1 MTPIID
7 GEVHHFRS
15 RGLYDGLSLMGD
27 EETGSLWNH
36 ITGKSVYG
44 PLQGT
49 SLPVYNLLHT
59 NVEQVLKVHPDID
72 VAISERPVRGRGGMM
87 ALGSGQSPQL
97 RPGFRA
103 TIVEEDTRRPTM
115 EIGLGIWSG
124 STARYYPMEMLRD
137 AGGAVVDTLADR
149 TVVVYFEPESYTL
162 AALYA
167 NASAAT
173 VTDAGLELGGVGVLR
188 EGVLY
193 SADGLRLEIDRPLQ
207 LFTRW
212 YGFALT
218 FPGTAIYE
226 SGGVESEGGGG
237 SESSGGG

>member
-7 GEVHHFRS
+7 GAVHHFRS

-59 NVEQVLKVHPDID
+59 NVKQVLEAYPDID
-72 VAISERPVRGRGGMM
+72 VAISERPVRGRGGRM
-87 ALGSGQSPQL
+87 APGSGQTRQL
-97 RPGFRA
+97 SSGFRA

-115 EIGLGIWSG
+115 EIGLGLWSG
-124 STARYYPMEMLRD
+124 STARYYSMEVLRD
-137 AGGAVVDTLADR
+137 AGGAVVDTLAGR
-149 TVVVYFEPESYTL
+149 TVVVYLESESYTM

-167 NASAAT
+167 DASAAKL
-173 VTDAGLELGGVGVLR
+173 TDAGLDISGVGMLR
-188 EGVLY
+188 DGVLKGT
-193 SADGLRLEIDRPLQ
+193 DGSRLEIERPLQ

-218 FPGTAIYE
+218 FPGTTIY
-226 SGGVESEGGGG
+226 
-237 SESSGGG
+237 

>member
-1 MTPIID
+1 M
-7 GEVHHFRS
+7 E
-15 RGLYDGLSLMGD
+15 D

-59 NVEQVLKVHPDID
+59 NVEQVLEAYPDID
-72 VAISERPVRGRGGMM
+72 VAISERPVRGRGGRM
-87 ALGSGQSPQL
+87 APGSGQTRQL
-97 RPGFRA
+97 SQGFQA

-115 EIGLGIWSG
+115 EIGLGLWSG
-124 STARYYPMEMLRD
+124 STARYYPMDVLRD
-137 AGGAVVDTLADR
+137 AGGAVVDTLAGR
-149 TVVVYFEPESYTL
+149 TVVVYLEPESYTM

-167 NASAAT
+167 DASAAT
-173 VTDAGLELGGVGVLR
+173 PTDAGLDLGGIGMLRDGVLH
-188 EGVLY
+188 G
-193 SADGLRLEIDRPLQ
+193 ADGLRLKIERPLQ

-218 FPGTAIYE
+218 FPGTTIY
-226 SGGVESEGGGG
+226 
-237 SESSGGG
+237 

>member
-1 MTPIID
+1 MTPIIN
-7 GEVHHFRS
+7 GAVHHFRA
-15 RGLYDGLSLMGD
+15 RGLYDGLSLMED

-59 NVEQVLKVHPDID
+59 NVEQVLEAYPDID
-72 VAISERPVRGRGGMM
+72 VAISERPVRGRGGRM
-87 ALGSGQSPQL
+87 APGSGQTRQL
-97 RPGFRA
+97 SQGFQA

-115 EIGLGIWSG
+115 EIGLGLWSG
-124 STARYYPMEMLRD
+124 STARYYPMDVLRD
-137 AGGAVVDTLADR
+137 AGGAVVDTLAGR
-149 TVVVYFEPESYTL
+149 TVVVYLEPESYTM

-167 NASAAT
+167 DASAAT
-173 VTDAGLELGGVGVLR
+173 PTDAGLDLGGIGMLRDGVLH
-188 EGVLY
+188 G
-193 SADGLRLEIDRPLQ
+193 ADGLRLKIERPLQ

-218 FPGTAIYE
+218 FPGTTIY
-226 SGGVESEGGGG
+226 
-237 SESSGGG
+237 

>member
-59 NVEQVLKVHPDID
+59 NVKQVLEAYPDID
-72 VAISERPVRGRGGMM
+72 VAISERPVRGRGGRM
-87 ALGSGQSPQL
+87 APGSGQTRQL
-97 RPGFRA
+97 SSGFRA

-115 EIGLGIWSG
+115 EIGLGLWSG
-124 STARYYPMEMLRD
+124 STARYYSMEVLRD
-137 AGGAVVDTLADR
+137 AGGAVVDTLAGR
-149 TVVVYFEPESYTL
+149 TVVVYLESESYTM

-167 NASAAT
+167 DASAAKL
-173 VTDAGLELGGVGVLR
+173 TDAGLDISGVGMLR
-188 EGVLY
+188 DGVLKGT
-193 SADGLRLEIDRPLQ
+193 DGSRLEIERPLQ

-218 FPGTAIYE
+218 FPGTTIY
-226 SGGVESEGGGG
+226 
-237 SESSGGG
+237 

>member
-7 GEVHHFRS
+7 GAVHHFRA

-59 NVEQVLKVHPDID
+59 NVKQVLEAYPDID
-72 VAISERPVRGRGGMM
+72 VAISERPVRGRGGRM
-87 ALGSGQSPQL
+87 APGSGQTRQL
-97 RPGFRA
+97 SSGFRA

-115 EIGLGIWSG
+115 EIGLGLWSG
-124 STARYYPMEMLRD
+124 STARYYSMEVLRD
-137 AGGAVVDTLADR
+137 AGSAVVDTLAGR
-149 TVVVYFEPESYTL
+149 TVVVYLESESYTM

-167 NASAAT
+167 DASAAKL
-173 VTDAGLELGGVGVLR
+173 TDAGLDISGVGMLR
-188 EGVLY
+188 DGVLKGT
-193 SADGLRLEIDRPLQ
+193 DGSRLEIERPLQ

-218 FPGTAIYE
+218 FPGTTIY
-226 SGGVESEGGGG
+226 
-237 SESSGGG
+237 

>member
-7 GEVHHFRS
+7 GAVHHFRA
-15 RGLYDGLSLMGD
+15 RGLYDGLSLMED

-59 NVEQVLKVHPDID
+59 NVEQVLEAYPDID
-72 VAISERPVRGRGGMM
+72 VAISERPVRGRGGRM
-87 ALGSGQSPQL
+87 APGSGQTRQL
-97 RPGFRA
+97 SQGFQA

-115 EIGLGIWSG
+115 EIGLGLWSG
-124 STARYYPMEMLRD
+124 STARYYPMDVLRD
-137 AGGAVVDTLADR
+137 AGGAVVDTLAGR
-149 TVVVYFEPESYTL
+149 TVVVYLEPESYTM

-167 NASAAT
+167 DASAAT
-173 VTDAGLELGGVGVLR
+173 PTDAGLDLGGIGMLRDGVLH
-188 EGVLY
+188 G
-193 SADGLRLEIDRPLQ
+193 ADGLRLKIERPLQ

-218 FPGTAIYE
+218 FPGTTIY
-226 SGGVESEGGGG
+226 
-237 SESSGGG
+237 

>member
-7 GEVHHFRS
+7 GAVHHFRS

-59 NVEQVLKVHPDID
+59 NVKQVLEAYPDID
-72 VAISERPVRGRGGMM
+72 VAISERPVRGRGGRM
-87 ALGSGQSPQL
+87 APGSGQTRQL
-97 RPGFRA
+97 SSGFRA

-115 EIGLGIWSG
+115 EIGLGLWSG
-124 STARYYPMEMLRD
+124 STARYYSMEVLRD
-137 AGGAVVDTLADR
+137 AGSAVVDTLAGR
-149 TVVVYFEPESYTL
+149 TVVVYLESESYTM

-167 NASAAT
+167 DASAAKL
-173 VTDAGLELGGVGVLR
+173 TDAGLDISGVGMLR
-188 EGVLY
+188 DGVLKGT
-193 SADGLRLEIDRPLQ
+193 DGSRLEIERPLQ

-218 FPGTAIYE
+218 FPGTTIY
-226 SGGVESEGGGG
+226 
-237 SESSGGG
+237 

>member
-7 GEVHHFRS
+7 GAVHHFRA
-15 RGLYDGLSLMGD
+15 RGLYDGLSLMED

-59 NVEQVLKVHPDID
+59 NVKRVLEAYPDID
-72 VAISERPVRGRGGMM
+72 VAISERPVRGRGGRM
-87 ALGSGQSPQL
+87 APGSGQTRQL
-97 RPGFRA
+97 RQGFQA

-124 STARYYPMEMLRD
+124 STARYYPMDVLRD
-137 AGGAVVDTLADR
+137 AGGAVVDTLAGR
-149 TVVVYFEPESYTL
+149 TVVVYLERESYTM

-167 NASAAT
+167 DASAAT
-173 VTDAGLELGGVGVLR
+173 PTDAGLDLSGVGTLR
-188 EGVLY
+188 DGVLY
-193 SADGLRLEIDRPLQ
+193 GADGLRLEIDRPLQ

-218 FPGTAIYE
+218 FPGTTIY
-226 SGGVESEGGGG
+226 
-237 SESSGGG
+237 

>member
-7 GEVHHFRS
+7 GAVHHFRA
-15 RGLYDGLSLMGD
+15 RGLYDGLSLMED

-44 PLQGT
+44 SLQGT

-59 NVEQVLKVHPDID
+59 NVEQVLEAYPDID

-87 ALGSGQSPQL
+87 APGSGQTRQL
-97 RPGFRA
+97 SPGFQA
-103 TIVEEDTRRPTM
+103 TIVEQDTRRPTM
-115 EIGLGIWSG
+115 EIGLGIWTG
-124 STARYYPMEMLRD
+124 STARYYPMESLRD
-137 AGGAVVDTLADR
+137 AGGVVVDTLAGR
-149 TVVVYFEPESYTL
+149 TVVVYLESESYTM

-167 NASAAT
+167 DAAAAT
-173 VTDAGLELGGVGVLR
+173 PTDTGLDLGGVGMVR
-188 EGVLY
+188 DGVLY
-193 SADGLRLEIDRPLQ
+193 GADGLRLEMERPLQ

-218 FPGTAIYE
+218 FPGTTIYE
-226 SGGVESEGGGG
+226 SEG
-237 SESSGGG
+237 S

>member
-15 RGLYDGLSLMGD
+15 KGLYDGLSLLGD

-36 ITGKSVYG
+36 ITGQSVYG

-59 NVEQVLKVHPDID
+59 NVEGALKAYPDLE

-87 ALGSGQSPQL
+87 APGSGRTRRL
-97 RPGFRA
+97 RGGFRA

-115 EIGLGIWSG
+115 ELGLGIWAG
-124 STARYYPMEMLRD
+124 SARRYYPMELVRD
-137 AGGAVVDTLADR
+137 LGGAIVDRLAGR
-149 TVVVYFEPESYTL
+149 TVVVYMEPESFTL

-167 NASAAT
+167 DASAAT
-173 VTDAGLELGGVGVLR
+173 PTDVGLELGGVGVLR
-188 EGVLY
+188 DGALY
-193 SADGLRLEIDRPLQ
+193 DADGRRLEIERPLQ

-218 FPGTAIYE
+218 FPGTVIYE
-226 SGGVESEGGGG
+226 P
-237 SESSGGG
+237 

>member
-7 GEVHHFRS
+7 GAVHHFRA
-15 RGLYDGLSLMGD
+15 RGLYDGLSLMED

-59 NVEQVLKVHPDID
+59 NVKQVLEAYPDIAI
-72 VAISERPVRGRGGMM
+72 AISERPVRGRGGMM
-87 ALGSGQSPQL
+87 APGSGQTRQL
-97 RPGFRA
+97 SSGFQA

-124 STARYYPMEMLRD
+124 STARYYPMDMLRD
-137 AGGAVVDTLADR
+137 AGGAVVDTLAGR
-149 TVVVYFEPESYTL
+149 TVVVYLEPESYTM
-162 AALYA
+162 AALYTE
-167 NASAAT
+167 ASAAT
-173 VTDAGLELGGVGVLR
+173 LTDTGLELAGVGVLR
-188 EGVLY
+188 DGVLY
-193 SADGLRLEIDRPLQ
+193 HPDGVRLEMERPLQ

-218 FPGTAIYE
+218 FPGTTIY
-226 SGGVESEGGGG
+226 
-237 SESSGGG
+237 

>member
-7 GEVHHFRS
+7 GAVHHFRA
-15 RGLYDGLSLMGD
+15 RGLYDGLSLMED

-59 NVEQVLKVHPDID
+59 NVKQVLEAYPDIAI
-72 VAISERPVRGRGGMM
+72 AISERPVRGRGGRM
-87 ALGSGQSPQL
+87 APGSGQTRQL
-97 RPGFRA
+97 SSGFRA

-124 STARYYPMEMLRD
+124 STARYYPMDVLRD
-137 AGGAVVDTLADR
+137 AGGAVVDTLAGR
-149 TVVVYFEPESYTL
+149 TVVVYLESESYTM

-167 NASAAT
+167 DASAAKL
-173 VTDAGLELGGVGVLR
+173 TDAGLDLSGVGTLR
-188 EGVLY
+188 DGVLY
-193 SADGLRLEIDRPLQ
+193 GADGLRLEIDRPLQ

-218 FPGTAIYE
+218 FPGTTIY
-226 SGGVESEGGGG
+226 
-237 SESSGGG
+237 

>member
-7 GEVHHFRS
+7 GEVYHFRS
-15 RGLYDGLSLMGD
+15 RGLYDGLSLLGD
-27 EETGSLWNH
+27 DETGSLWNH

-44 PLQGT
+44 PLEGK

-59 NVEQVLKVHPDID
+59 NVEQALKVYPDIE
-72 VAISERPVRGRGGMM
+72 VAISERPVRGRSRGGGGGGGGMM
-87 ALGSGQSPQL
+87 APGSGRTPQL

-115 EIGLGIWSG
+115 DLGLGIWAG
-124 STARYYPMEMLRD
+124 SEYRYYPMELIRD
-137 AGGAVVDTLADR
+137 LGGAVVDRLAGR
-149 TVVVYFEPESYTL
+149 TVIVYMEPESYTL

-167 NASAAT
+167 DASAAT
-173 VTDAGLELGGVGVLR
+173 QTDAGLDLGGVGVLR
-188 EGVLY
+188 DGVLY
-193 SADGLRLEIDRPLQ
+193 DADGLHIMIERPLQ

-218 FPGTAIYE
+218 FPGTTIYQP
-226 SGGVESEGGGG
+226 
-237 SESSGGG
+237 

>member
-7 GEVHHFRS
+7 GAVHHFRA
-15 RGLYDGLSLMGD
+15 RGLYDGLSLMED

-59 NVEQVLKVHPDID
+59 NVEQVLEAYPDID
-72 VAISERPVRGRGGMM
+72 VAISERPIRGRGGRM
-87 ALGSGQSPQL
+87 APGSGQTRQL
-97 RPGFRA
+97 SQGFQA

-124 STARYYPMEMLRD
+124 STAVYYPMDVLRD
-137 AGGAVVDTLADR
+137 AGGAVVDTLAGR
-149 TVVVYFEPESYTL
+149 TVVVYLEPESYTM

-167 NASAAT
+167 DASAAT
-173 VTDAGLELGGVGVLR
+173 PTDAGLDLGGNGILRDGVLHD
-188 EGVLY
+188 
-193 SADGLRLEIDRPLQ
+193 ADGLRLEIDRPLQ

-218 FPGTAIYE
+218 FPGTTIY
-226 SGGVESEGGGG
+226 
-237 SESSGGG
+237 